1 MKIGI
6 LGGSFDPVHIGHL
19 RLAIE
24 AKEKLKLEKV
34 YLETSY
40 LSPFKKECFASPETR
55 LEMVASA
62 IEGLQGIELGTH
74 DIHKKEKSY
83 SINMLKHYAAI
94 HKDIFLIMGSDTLS
108 GFPNWKQPEEIIKIA
123 TLAVA
128 TRQNENIKL
137 IIKGFPKHWHNKIL
151 TFPFPTLEV
160 SSTMIREKIS
170 KNESIDYLTPQSVVG
185 IIKQRSL
192 YTGGKN

>member
-6 LGGSFDPVHIGHL
+6 LGGSFDPIHIGHL

-24 AKEKLKLEKV
+24 AKEQLKLEKV

-40 LSPFKKECFASPETR
+40 LSPFKESHSASLDIR
-55 LEMVASA
+55 LEMVRSS
-62 IEGLQGIELGTH
+62 IRELQGIELGTY
-74 DIHKKEKSY
+74 DINQQEKSY
-83 SINMLKHYAAI
+83 SINMLRHYSKT
-94 HKDIFLIMGSDTLS
+94 HKDIFLIMGSDALS
-108 GFPNWKQPEEIIKIA
+108 GFPKWKQPEEITRIA
-123 TLAVA
+123 ILAVA
-128 TRQNENIKL
+128 TRQNEKIKT
-137 IIKGFPKHWHNKIL
+137 IIKDFPKHWHNKIL

-185 IIKQRSL
+185 IIKQNSL